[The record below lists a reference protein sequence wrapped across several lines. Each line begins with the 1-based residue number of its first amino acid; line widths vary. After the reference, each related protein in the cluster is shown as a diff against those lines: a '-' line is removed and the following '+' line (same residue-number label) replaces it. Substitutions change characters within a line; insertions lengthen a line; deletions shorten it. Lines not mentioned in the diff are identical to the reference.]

1 MFALSGWTQIAVFC
15 AYGETQEYCI
25 SLINLVLVNA
35 GHLQW
40 SFANGYKRREFTI
53 TILSWLFLMRLK
65 KVRFIEIVSGGWSVN
80 VAC

>member
-1 MFALSGWTQIAVFC
+1 MALVSNGKRHVTNVKKHAKMFALSGWTQIAVFC

-53 TILSWLFLMRLK
+53 TILS
-65 KVRFIEIVSGGWSVN
+65 
-80 VAC
+80 